1 MAQDAKQ
8 GDAGVLNPA
17 DSQGAR
23 DARANVGRSHGLA
36 VICMVCMLI
45 LAYLTPNRGP
55 FNVFTAV
62 AGVLVTLAFAYS
74 YPFSRTA
81 PTPAIPKAAAVWEA
95 VAGLVLTMIV
105 KSAFA
110 WLALMG
116 LVTVLMIIS
125 AFLAELLRE
134 KRLHLIS
141 SLGTTLWLAAL
152 VCRGRVGGLPL
163 SSRSWPPLFRPSSFR
178 LDLHHR
184 RRGFPGGF
192 DGRSG
197 SLGQGGKPC
206 SGGLIRLGW
215 GGDAAG
221 HDFRGFSTPAVRG
234 RSLVALKRASVFWFP
249 SPGFLASQSAES
261 TELIPLELRKRTP
274 RAHHVRVNLF
284 R

>member
-1 MAQDAKQ
+1 MTQDAKQ
-8 GDAGVLNPA
+8 GEAGVLNPA

-62 AGVLVTLAFAYS
+62 AGVLVALAFAYC

-105 KSAFA
+105 TSAFA

-116 LVTVLMIIS
+116 LVTALMVIS

-141 SLGTTLWLAAL
+141 SLGTTLLAGGAGL
-152 VCRGRVGGLPL
+152 ATAGWGVFPSPRGLG
-163 SSRSWPPLFRPSSFR
+163 PLFSAHPLFA
-178 LDLHHR
+178 
-184 RRGFPGGF
+184 
-192 DGRSG
+192 
-197 SLGQGGKPC
+197 
-206 SGGLIRLGW
+206 W
-215 GGDAAG
+215 V
-221 HDFRGFSTPAVRG
+221 STIVTVVF
-234 RSLVALKRASVFWFP
+234 LVALMGVAALWVKEESPAVAASSGWAGVAMLPVMISGAFP
-249 SPGFLASQSAES
+249 LLLSVAAL
-261 TELIPLELRKRTP
+261 LWL
-274 RAHHVRVNLF
+274 
-284 R
+284 

>member
-23 DARANVGRSHGLA
+23 DARANVGRSHELA

-74 YPFSRTA
+74 FPFSRTA

-152 VCRGRVGGLPL
+152 VWPRPGGGSSPL
-163 SSRSWPPLFRPSSFR
+163 LAVLAPSFPPILFSLGSPPSS
-178 LDLHHR
+178 
-184 RRGFPGGF
+184 P
-192 DGRSG
+192 
-197 SLGQGGKPC
+197 
-206 SGGLIRLGW
+206 W
-215 GGDAAG
+215 
-221 HDFRGFSTPAVRG
+221 FSWW
-234 RSLVALKRASVFWFP
+234 L
-249 SPGFLASQSAES
+249 
-261 TELIPLELRKRTP
+261 
-274 RAHHVRVNLF
+274 
-284 R
+284 